1 MRRQRGRERDS
12 NIRKTWE
19 KPGGRREHS
28 DLRRGKE
35 RKETL
40 RRKGKKRSSLVLSR
54 CDYNMLHTSL
64 LQTVLSYL
72 LLILGSF

>member
-28 DLRRGKE
+28 DLRRGKGE
-35 RKETL
+35 EGDVEKE
-40 RRKGKKRSSLVLSR
+40 GKKEELTGFV
-54 CDYNMLHTSL
+54 
-64 LQTVLSYL
+64 
-72 LLILGSF
+72 